1 MGAISR
7 RPVLAALAVLS
18 LAACNQ
24 AGGGKSVPDD
34 MAMGDPN
41 AKVTVIEYA
50 SVACPHCA
58 EFNNTVFPAFKAKY
72 IDTGKVH
79 YVAREI
85 LTGNP
90 TLAAAGFLLARC
102 AGKDKYFFVTDAIYR
117 AQDQIYEPGTDNM
130 RPNAGQDVLLPI
142 AQSAGLTPDQ
152 FTKCLSDEAAAMAM
166 NDRIDKAAR
175 KDDVQSTPTFIIN
188 GKKMSPGEKTL
199 AELDAVIQPL
209 LK

>member
-7 RPVLAALAVLS
+7 RLVLAALAVLS
-18 LAACNQ
+18 LAACNKGG
-24 AGGGKSVPDD
+24 AGGGMPDD
-34 MAMGDPN
+34 MSMGNPN
-41 AKVTVIEYA
+41 AKVTVVEYA

-58 EFNNTVFPAFKAKY
+58 QFNNTVFPAFKAKY
-72 IDTGKVH
+72 VDTGKVR
-79 YVAREI
+79 YIPREI

-102 AGKDKYFFVTDAIYR
+102 AGKDKYFFVTNAIYR

-130 RPNAGQDVLLPI
+130 RPNSGQDVLLPI

-152 FTKCLSDEAAAMAM
+152 FTKCLSDEAAAKAM
-166 NDRIDKAAR
+166 NERIDKAAQ
-175 KDDVQSTPTFIIN
+175 KDGVESTPTFIIN
-188 GKKMSPGEKTL
+188 GKKLTPGDKTL